1 VKWFL
6 DAFFPRPQSKPKV
19 DQLFAISIARI
30 ALESRLELKS
40 EGKAGICIKP
50 VESARF
56 SEIEKEL
63 KSLLQLAAKSAGT
76 KVNSMKDEYN
86 YLWIILEDKDFEDLV
101 TAIHMVSQNLIES
114 GFQDR
119 ILCAVFKFKNEEGKA
134 VYWIYSYKQGKFYP
148 FIPISHAKKQRDNA
162 MEFKLKAEMEKELP
176 VEAELEKWYPLW
188 DLPL

>member
-1 VKWFL
+1 MGLFNAL
-6 DAFFPRPQSKPKV
+6 FARHNQSRPKL
-19 DQLFAISIARI
+19 DQLFAISTACIT
-30 ALESRLELKS
+30 LESKLELKC

-56 SEIEKEL
+56 SEIEREL
-63 KSLLQLAAKSAGT
+63 KSLLELAAKTTGT
-76 KVNSMKDEYN
+76 NYKALRDEYN

-101 TAIHMVSQNLIES
+101 TTIHMLSQSLIEG

-119 ILCAVFKFKNEEGKA
+119 ILCAVFKFKNQAGRA

-148 FIPISHAKKQRDNA
+148 FIPLSEAKKQRDSS
-162 MEFKLKAEMEKELP
+162 MEFKLKAAMEKELP

-188 DLPL
+188 NLPL